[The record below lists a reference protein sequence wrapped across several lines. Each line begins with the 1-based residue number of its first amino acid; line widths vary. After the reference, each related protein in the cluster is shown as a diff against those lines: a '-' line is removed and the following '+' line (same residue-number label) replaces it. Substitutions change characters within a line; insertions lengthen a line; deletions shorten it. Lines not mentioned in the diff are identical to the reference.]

1 MRTRGRCDGTGRAL
15 LAIARRAAWMLAALH
30 PAVASAGGAVSAE
43 FPAAWR
49 FAQPLPIAERGLHK
63 VSLPL
68 DTLTRAR
75 PDLEDLRLLDPAG
88 HEVPYLLE
96 RPARLLPSSRP
107 PRALQVTLEAE
118 STSLTIE
125 TGITQPLTGL
135 SLQTPAADFLK
146 AVRIEGS
153 VDGTAWKL
161 LAQGQPVFRE
171 RHGSSQLRV
180 GFPPGEW
187 PRLRVTLDDRGSPR
201 IPVTGVLLHTQ
212 PRAEAATEPV
222 EVRVVQRSE
231 EPGLTRLTLR
241 LPGPN
246 VPVAA
251 LSLETP
257 EPLFSRALT
266 LTQQGLAESEIRESI
281 IAQHTVYRVAVGGR
295 PSTQSLDLPVD
306 LAVRSRD
313 LLLTIRNGDNPP
325 LALTAVRARRRPV
338 YLTFLA
344 TQAGAFFLLSGNRE
358 AAAPTYDLASL
369 KTAVQGARVVTA
381 APGAVAENP
390 GFRDHDPL
398 LALGRVGPLLD
409 LSGWQYRKSVQVG
422 EAGVQRLELDLDVLS
437 RAAPSLGDLR
447 LIRENRQIP
456 FVLERT
462 SAVRSVT
469 PALTPVSDP
478 KRPALSRW
486 QVRLPVRTAAISQL
500 SCNTPALY
508 FRREVRLSAEAPDER
523 GAPRTWLL
531 ASGTWARPLGGK
543 PVPLSLR
550 LTGVPETDTLFLE
563 IEDGDNAP
571 LPLAEVQVWY
581 SVSRLLFLSPA
592 STDTLLYYG
601 NAKATAPQY
610 DIQVLAPT
618 LMAAAKVQATA
629 GAEEA
634 LQPRAADQRAA
645 APAGWVFWG
654 VLALVVLALL
664 AIVARLFP
672 KASH

>member
-1 MRTRGRCDGTGRAL
+1 MT
-15 LAIARRAAWMLAALH
+15 IARLAAWILAALH
-30 PAVASAGGAVSAE
+30 LAGVSADGAAPAE

-49 FAQPLPIAERGLHK
+49 YAQSLPIAQRGLHK

-75 PDLEDLRLLDPAG
+75 PALEDLRLLDPSG

-96 RPARLLPSSRP
+96 RPARPLPSSRT

-118 STSLTIE
+118 STTLSIE
-125 TGITQPLTGL
+125 TGIAQPLTGL

-153 VDGTAWKL
+153 TDGTTWRL

-171 RHGSSQLRV
+171 RHGANQLRV
-180 GFPPGEW
+180 GFPAGEW
-187 PRLRVTLDDRGSPR
+187 LRLRVTLDDRRSSR
-201 IPVTGVLLHTQ
+201 IPVTGVLLHTR
-212 PRAEAATEPV
+212 PLAEAATEPV
-222 EVRVVQRSE
+222 EVRILQRSE
-231 EPGLTRLTLR
+231 EPGLTRLLLR
-241 LPGPN
+241 MPGPN
-246 VPVAA
+246 VPLAE

-266 LTQQGLAESEIRESI
+266 LTQQDLAESEIRESI

-295 PSTQSLDLPVD
+295 PPTQSLGLPVD
-306 LAVRSRD
+306 LPVGSRD
-313 LLLTIRNGDNPP
+313 LLLTVRNGDNPP

-344 TQAGAFFLLSGNRE
+344 TQAGAFSLLSGNGE
-358 AAAPTYDLASL
+358 ASAPAYDLASL
-369 KTAVQGARVVTA
+369 KMALQGARLVM
-381 APGAVAENP
+381 APPGTLTENS
-390 GFRDHDPL
+390 GFRGHDPL
-398 LALGRVGPLLD
+398 LALGAAGTPLD

-422 EAGVQRLELDLDVLS
+422 EAGVQRLELELDVLS
-437 RAAPSLGDLR
+437 RAAPSLDDLR

-462 SAVRSVT
+462 SAVSSVT
-469 PALTPVSDP
+469 PALTRVSDP
-478 KRPALSRW
+478 KRATVSRW
-486 QVRLPVRTAAISQL
+486 QVRLPARTAAISQL
-500 SCNTPALY
+500 SCNTPAPY
-508 FRREVRLSAEAPDER
+508 FRREVRLSVERSDER
-523 GAPRTWLL
+523 GVARAWLL
-531 ASGTWARPLGGK
+531 ASATWTRPPGGK

-550 LTGVPETDTLFLE
+550 LAGFPETDTLFLE

-571 LPLAEVQVWY
+571 LPLAEVQAWY
-581 SVSRLLFLSPA
+581 PLSRLLFPSPA
-592 STDTLLYYG
+592 STGTLLYYG
-601 NAKATAPQY
+601 NPKAAAPQY

-629 GAEEA
+629 GPEEA
-634 LQPRAADQRAA
+634 LQPRAADQRAP
-645 APAGWVFWG
+645 APAGWIFWG

-672 KASH
+672 KVSH